1 LAEGQNNKMQL
12 GYFIQAQATKLF
24 LLVFKLA
31 GLRGGS
37 WLGSL
42 LGVFLGKIVKERQI
56 AEDNLHQAMPTLS
69 KAEREQILNKCWRQ
83 LGRVIGEFPHM
94 KKIAREAEARIII
107 EGKENVDAVLSNGGP
122 ALFLSGHFSNWEVM
136 MLGIKRVA
144 GDSGAIYRRA
154 NNPFIEK
161 WVKKQRGTFE
171 TTQITKGRNGTR
183 AMIELLKAKTSLAIL
198 VDQKLGRG
206 DPIEFF
212 GRQTRAPSA
221 AAKLSRRFDIPLIP
235 TVISRR
241 TDGPDSVHFVQKFF
255 PAIQVAKTDNMQAD
269 IDAAMR
275 EMYDLLEQWI
285 TERPEEWFWQHNRWK

>member
-1 LAEGQNNKMQL
+1 MQL

-107 EGKENVDAVLSNGGP
+107 EGKENVDAVLSTGGP

-154 NNPFIEK
+154 NNPVIEK

-183 AMIELLKAKTSLAIL
+183 EMIEL
-198 VDQKLGRG
+198 
-206 DPIEFF
+206 
-212 GRQTRAPSA
+212 
-221 AAKLSRRFDIPLIP
+221 
-235 TVISRR
+235 
-241 TDGPDSVHFVQKFF
+241 
-255 PAIQVAKTDNMQAD
+255 
-269 IDAAMR
+269 
-275 EMYDLLEQWI
+275 
-285 TERPEEWFWQHNRWK
+285 

>member
-1 LAEGQNNKMQL
+1 MHL
-12 GYFIQAQATKLF
+12 GYFIQAQVTKSF

-37 WLGSL
+37 WLGGL

-56 AEDNLHQAMPTLS
+56 AEDNLHQAMPKLS
-69 KAEREQILNKCWRQ
+69 KAERKQILDECWRQ

-94 KKIAREAEARIII
+94 KKIANEAETRITI
-107 EGKENVDAVLSNGGP
+107 EGKENVDAALARGGP

-154 NNPFIEK
+154 NNPYIEK
-161 WVKKQRGTFE
+161 WVKKQRGSLE
-171 TTQITKGRNGTR
+171 TAQITKGRSGTR

-212 GRQTRAPSA
+212 GRPTRAPSA

-241 TDGPDSVHFVQKFF
+241 ADGPDNVHFVQKFF
-255 PAIQVAKTDNMQAD
+255 PAIHVAKTDNVQAD

-275 EMYDLLEQWI
+275 QIYDLLEQWI
-285 TERPEEWFWQHNRWK
+285 SERPEEWFWQHNRWK

>member
-1 LAEGQNNKMQL
+1 MHL

-37 WLGSL
+37 WLGSI
-42 LGVFLGKIVKERQI
+42 LGVFLGKIVRERHI

-69 KAEREQILNKCWRQ
+69 KAERKQILNKCWRQ

-94 KKIAREAEARIII
+94 KKIAREAETRITI
-107 EGKENVDAVLSNGGP
+107 EGKENVDAVLSNGEP

-161 WVKKQRGTFE
+161 WVRKQRSSFE

-183 AMIELLKAKTSLAIL
+183 AMIELLKAKKSLAIL

-235 TVISRR
+235 TIISRR
-241 TDGPDSVHFVQKFF
+241 ADGQDSVHFVQKFF

-275 EMYDLLEQWI
+275 QMYDLLEQWI
-285 TERPEEWFWQHNRWK
+285 TERPEEWCWQHNRWK